1 MAIIEKKLKLIG
13 SKGAAE
19 ARALFDSGATYS
31 FIQPELARQ
40 LERPARLSA
49 PRRFGTAKKGQCLT
63 ASERVVLDF
72 RLDGMV
78 LSDEFMLLSGL
89 TEEVIIGAATMQKW
103 RIKLDFEND
112 KVILDPRAA
121 KLRLLTTAG

>member
-1 MAIIEKKLKLIG
+1 
-13 SKGAAE
+13 
-19 ARALFDSGATYS
+19 
-31 FIQPELARQ
+31 LARK
-40 LERPARLSA
+40 LERPAQLSA
-49 PRRFGTAKKGQCLT
+49 PRSFDTARKGQCLT

-78 LSDEFMLLSGL
+78 LSDEFMLLPGL

-121 KLRLLTTAG
+121 KLRLLSGR